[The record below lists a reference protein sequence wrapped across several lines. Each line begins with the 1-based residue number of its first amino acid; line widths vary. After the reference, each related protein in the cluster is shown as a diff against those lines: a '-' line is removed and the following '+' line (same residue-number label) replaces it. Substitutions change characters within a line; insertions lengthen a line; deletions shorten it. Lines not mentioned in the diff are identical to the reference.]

1 MNGTRF
7 TGTRDTIFILI
18 GKEVIK
24 ILIKEFHG
32 RRYVSI
38 EHGSIIEIHSG
49 NMDDSRW
56 NI

>member
-7 TGTRDTIFILI
+7 TGTRDTIFTLI

-32 RRYVSI
+32 RRYESTK
-38 EHGSIIEIHSG
+38 HGSIIEIHSG